1 MEMTTLL
8 RDSLGVQRQKK
19 PRRCDHEEPSELR
32 DLIPRAA
39 EQTAGT
45 TTLSSGALISAK
57 PLPPPNT
64 SCSYL
69 ACCPSA
75 SLHGLPPA
83 CSQLSR
89 PCCQQGSATLANPSC
104 RKPSRGLAFLPAG
117 GRDERDILFFPSR
130 PSAVPAVW
138 PRGAFVQSDPK
149 GWERRGYCH
158 RAAGSS
164 APPSDRLEQ
173 GSKTQAPEVLMEL
186 KTCSFRVLGMRKDT
200 PARHFTALLLS
211 LMGNALLRLPLVCR
225 VG

>member
-149 GWERRGYCH
+149 GMGAPGLLPPCRRFF
-158 RAAGSS
+158 SS
-164 APPSDRLEQ
+164 S
-173 GSKTQAPEVLMEL
+173 
-186 KTCSFRVLGMRKDT
+186 
-200 PARHFTALLLS
+200 
-211 LMGNALLRLPLVCR
+211 
-225 VG
+225 

>member
-1 MEMTTLL
+1 MSWIPDDRVGREVPPGSCTALDVIFLVQNKNCWELLQRTAVEMTTLL
-8 RDSLGVQRQKK
+8 RDSLGVQRQQK
-19 PRRCDHEEPSELR
+19 PRRRDHEEEPSELR

-57 PLPPPNT
+57 PLPPNT

-89 PCCQQGSATLANPSC
+89 PRCQQGSATLANPSC

-130 PSAVPAVW
+130 PSAVPAVC

-149 GWERRGYCH
+149 GTGALGLLPPCRRFF
-158 RAAGSS
+158 SS
-164 APPSDRLEQ
+164 S
-173 GSKTQAPEVLMEL
+173 
-186 KTCSFRVLGMRKDT
+186 
-200 PARHFTALLLS
+200 
-211 LMGNALLRLPLVCR
+211 
-225 VG
+225 